1 MPRAP
6 REDIQNAR
14 TIIGQ
19 GRGWIDSNRALR
31 AARLFRRRLL
41 LFWGR
46 RLFRVIS
53 WTRDSNWAAADA
65 PVKLILLRFG
75 VRWTVDPVASLAD
88 VFQNHRIR
96 LQAARLAAFRSA
108 PHVLES
114 RRA

>member
-41 LFWGR
+41 
-46 RLFRVIS
+46 LFRVIS

-88 VFQNHRIR
+88 VFQNHGIR